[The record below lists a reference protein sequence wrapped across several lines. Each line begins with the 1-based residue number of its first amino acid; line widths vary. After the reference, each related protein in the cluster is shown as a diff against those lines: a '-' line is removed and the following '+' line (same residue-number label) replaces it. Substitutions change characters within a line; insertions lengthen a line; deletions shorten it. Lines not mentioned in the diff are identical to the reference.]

1 MTPRPGAWTHSLS
14 NFKTTAGTVKNPT
27 IHGLRKEPEP
37 SLCPLLPSVPKDH
50 KHHVFSF
57 KKQTFEDRLRLK
69 GRWQRQLGEAPAQ
82 PQLLRSP
89 GDMPLTPA
97 GASRRLLSASS
108 GTSSSHTWWLHLLGL
123 LLQRPVRCEEDQ
135 PGVPECAPRRDMS
148 DAFLLVDGVAGLR
161 GTSKGKC
168 CCWHL

>member
-1 MTPRPGAWTHSLS
+1 MNMVFFSLTRTGRHDAAERKIIES
-14 NFKTTAGTVKNPT
+14 LTDGCRREPFGSDLIRTT
-27 IHGLRKEPEP
+27 
-37 SLCPLLPSVPKDH
+37 S
-50 KHHVFSF
+50 
-57 KKQTFEDRLRLK
+57 RLT
-69 GRWQRQLGEAPAQ
+69 GRGWQRQLGEAPAQ